1 MLVINVKHNFPQVM
15 RAVAQLERDMADRVT
30 VRALNRTIEE
40 GRTDMSREI
49 RAEFNLP
56 ASKVREKLFIEKA
69 SFKGGRLT
77 LQAAL
82 LSKDP
87 RGRRRSINV
96 INFGARQ
103 TARGVT
109 VKIKKGGGRKAIKG
123 AFIANKGR
131 TVFKREGKARLPI
144 QPVQTIDVQQMFNTR
159 RINPAVV
166 RRLGPKFVKNF
177 EHELRFALSKFGSRR

>member
-1 MLVINVKHNFPQVM
+1 VLKISVQHNFPQVM
-15 RAVAQLERDMADRVT
+15 RAVAQLEKDMADRVMA
-30 VRALNRTIEE
+30 RALNRTIEE

-49 RAEFNLP
+49 RSEFNLS

-82 LSKDP
+82 VSKDP
-87 RGRRRSINV
+87 RGRRRSINL
-96 INFGARQ
+96 INFAARQ
-103 TARGVT
+103 TSKGVT
-109 VKIKKGGGRKAIKG
+109 VKIKKGGGRKTLPG

-131 TVFKREGKARLPI
+131 TVFKRQGKARLPI

-159 RINPAVV
+159 RINAAVV

-177 EHELRFALSKFGSRR
+177 EHELRFALTTFGSRR